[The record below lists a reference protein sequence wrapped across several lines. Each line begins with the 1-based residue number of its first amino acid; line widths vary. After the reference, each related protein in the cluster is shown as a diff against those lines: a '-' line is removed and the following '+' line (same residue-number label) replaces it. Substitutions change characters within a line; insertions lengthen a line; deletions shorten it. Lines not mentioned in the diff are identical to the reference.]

1 MTSPSPQSHAPTSP
15 AQPASAAATA
25 LESCTFGDLLSQIA
39 AKTPAPGGGAVASAV
54 GALGAALGSMVVA
67 YSIGRKALANHQ
79 PALQN
84 AAATLERARAVM
96 LRLAEEDAAAYD
108 RFSELSR
115 LPEGD
120 PQRESELPVVATLCL
135 QAPQAAAATACDLL
149 RLLEDLAPITNRNL
163 RSDLAIAAI
172 LAEAAARSAWWN
184 VLVNLPNLP
193 DAAQRDRIAADVQAM
208 LEEASH
214 RRHRIEQACAG

>member
-1 MTSPSPQSHAPTSP
+1 MTQPPAP
-15 AQPASAAATA
+15 AQS
-25 LESCTFGDLLSQIA
+25 LESFTFGDLLAQIA

-67 YSIGRKALANHQ
+67 YSLGKKSLAQHQ
-79 PALQN
+79 PALET
-84 AAATLERARAVM
+84 AAATLERARRV
-96 LRLAEEDAAAYD
+96 LLELAQEDAAAYD
-108 RFSELSR
+108 RYSELSR

-120 PQRESELPVVATLCL
+120 PRRASELPAVAALCL

-149 RLLEDLAPITNRNL
+149 RLLEDLAPITNRHL

-184 VLVNLPNLP
+184 VLVNLSNLP

-208 LEEASH
+208 LEEAAQ
-214 RRHRIEQACAG
+214 RRARIERACAA